1 MVQEAKV
8 NINIASLFTGKK
20 AFKEADTTISKLT
33 KNVKNLA
40 AAAGIAFSARA
51 VFNFAKASAKAS
63 LEASAQQQRLAQLL
77 SVTNDAS
84 AAQVAVLTKQAE
96 ALQRIGVVSKNSI
109 TQVQSQLA
117 TFDLS
122 ISSIETLTPAILDYV
137 TAEKGAT
144 ASASDFKAM
153 TNGLAQALNGNFASL
168 TRTGFVL
175 DEVTKKT
182 ISTGTES
189 KKAAAIVKVLN
200 STYKGFNESLA
211 RTPSG
216 QMVLLAN
223 ASEDVRVIIGD
234 GIVTA
239 LSMLTD
245 GNIIKLTDAMRDL
258 AEETSSFIVGLGVL
272 ADEGNNLLQKL
283 GDNIAKDLSDNLP
296 FVELEK
302 GSINLNYALF
312 TSFMLIR
319 DLGNEAK
326 DTAKAL
332 TKMMAYP
339 DPQSGKKLDIQLKAK
354 AKADR
359 VALRVEKERL
369 ALEKKRL
376 TLEKKKTAEL
386 KARAAIEKANR
397 ALDFAGTIFDLDKIQ
412 LYAALQGR
420 ITDEDRDRL
429 NLKLLLL
436 NAENQTGD
444 ALNKSAQEAT
454 LLSQKIL
461 MNNGLVMTYDGL
473 IKNLAKAKN
482 PFEGFDDYLQDLL
495 NKLRDIQLAINNINS
510 MGKSVNYQ
518 DAFARPNA
526 ANSYVP
532 VSSMGNNAD
541 YMDAFARPNAANSYN
556 SGYTAMSYNSDYQ
569 DAFARP
575 NTANGFSGTPFGQA
589 SSSGSNT
596 TVVNLNA
603 NWIANPQEVQD
614 AVQNA
619 LQNANRAGNST
630 NYAGGIF

>member
-1 MVQEAKV
+1 MAQEAKV

-20 AFKEADTTISKLT
+20 AFKDADSSITKLT

-40 AAAGIAFSARA
+40 LAAGVAFTARA
-51 VFNFAKASAKAS
+51 AFNFAKSSIKAS
-63 LEASAQQQRLAQLL
+63 LEASAQQQRLAKLL
-77 SVTNDAS
+77 TVTTDAS
-84 AAQVAVLTKQAE
+84 AQQIDILTQQANMLE
-96 ALQRIGVVSKNSI
+96 KLGVVSATSVAQI
-109 TQVQSQLA
+109 QSQLA
-117 TFDLS
+117 TFDLQILT
-122 ISSIETLTPAILDYV
+122 ISKLTPAILDYV
-137 TAEKGAT
+137 TAEKGAS

-189 KKAAAIVKVLN
+189 ERAAAIVKVLN
-200 STYKGFNESLA
+200 STYKDFNKSL
-211 RTPSG
+211 RDTPEG
-216 QMVLLAN
+216 QFQLLSNSAEK
-223 ASEDVRVIIGD
+223 ARVIIGTGLVD
-234 GIVTA
+234 AIKKAFGNGDIEDAADNIVRMANAGATLINWVGTA
-239 LSMLTD
+239 VGFFAKLVSLTD
-245 GNIIKLTDAMRDL
+245 KLTIGRAIEDISKQNKLDKPYDPRSGNLPDMSPAALELIKKQRKADILYRRNVIKLNKQA
-258 AEETSSFIVGLGVL
+258 
-272 ADEGNNLLQKL
+272 
-283 GDNIAKDLSDNLP
+283 
-296 FVELEK
+296 
-302 GSINLNYALF
+302 
-312 TSFMLIR
+312 
-319 DLGNEAK
+319 
-326 DTAKAL
+326 
-332 TKMMAYP
+332 
-339 DPQSGKKLDIQLKAK
+339 
-354 AKADR
+354 
-359 VALRVEKERL
+359 
-369 ALEKKRL
+369 L

-420 ITDEDRDRL
+420 ITEEDRDRL

>member
-51 VFNFAKASAKAS
+51 VFNFAKASAKAA

-84 AAQVAVLTKQAE
+84 AAQIAVLTKQAE

-189 KKAAAIVKVLN
+189 KKAAAIVKVLE
-200 STYKGFNESLA
+200 STYKGFNEELA
-211 RTPSG
+211 KTPSG
-216 QMVLLAN
+216 QMQLLAN
-223 ASEDVRVIIGD
+223 AADQARVTIGEGLVEALSNLSDGNVKSLAGWMDDLAESTKEVIIGIGLIID
-234 GIVTA
+234 KINNIPGMEFLKNNFKIEYIPVIGGWIGYA
-239 LSMLTD
+239 RELAREYEKLKSAAPSSILDNGAPNKSMLLGIRTQIAIS
-245 GNIIKLTDAMRDL
+245 NKAAKLARKSERASL
-258 AEETSSFIVGLGVL
+258 
-272 ADEGNNLLQKL
+272 K
-283 GDNIAKDLSDNLP
+283 
-296 FVELEK
+296 LEK
-302 GSINLNYALF
+302 
-312 TSFMLIR
+312 
-319 DLGNEAK
+319 
-326 DTAKAL
+326 
-332 TKMMAYP
+332 
-339 DPQSGKKLDIQLKAK
+339 Q
-354 AKADR
+354 
-359 VALRVEKERL
+359 
-369 ALEKKRL
+369 RL

-412 LYAALQGR
+412 LYAALQGT
-420 ITDEDRDRL
+420 ITEDDRNRL

-436 NAENQTGD
+436 NAENQTGE

-473 IKNLAKAKN
+473 IKNLITAKN
-482 PFEGFDDYLQDLL
+482 PFEGFDAYTAAVLEQI
-495 NKLRDIQLAINNINS
+495 RQIQLALDNLKMPAI
-510 MGKSVNYQ
+510 
-518 DAFARPNA
+518 
-526 ANSYVP
+526 VP
-532 VSSMGNNAD
+532 
-541 YMDAFARPNAANSYN
+541 FI
-556 SGYTAMSYNSDYQ
+556 
-569 DAFARP
+569 
-575 NTANGFSGTPFGQA
+575 GTPMGASRRQHRANFRNKASRSTFAHSIYRHTIWTSWGQY
-589 SSSGSNT
+589 
-596 TVVNLNA
+596 
-603 NWIANPQEVQD
+603 
-614 AVQNA
+614 
-619 LQNANRAGNST
+619 RAYKRQWLCNSICRHTIWTSWGQYGGN
-630 NYAGGIF
+630 